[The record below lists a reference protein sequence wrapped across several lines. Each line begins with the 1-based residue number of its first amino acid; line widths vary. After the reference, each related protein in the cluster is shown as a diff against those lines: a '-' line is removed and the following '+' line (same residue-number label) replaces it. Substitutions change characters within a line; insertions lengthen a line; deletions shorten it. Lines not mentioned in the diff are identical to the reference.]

1 MKPRVD
7 GSFIF
12 TLLLGVFVLVCLVAA
27 EELPDSLQ
35 ITIRMAGYS
44 TLLLVVLL
52 LIGHFKPG
60 LLRWTETALQDV
72 WGGKGGDAS
81 SVGQAG
87 AGAEGGEEPVPW
99 PAVARSM
106 GYALGFLALVFILG
120 FYLIPPLFIAT
131 YLIVDARVPARWAI
145 FSGVAATALLIGG
158 MQAVNVDVW
167 LGMLPEIIPGYLG
180 GSMIPPI

>member
-7 GSFIF
+7 GSFVF
-12 TLLLGVFVLVCLVAA
+12 TLLLGVFALVCLVAA

-35 ITIRMAGYS
+35 IAIRMAGYS
-44 TLLLVVLL
+44 TLVLVVLL

-81 SVGQAG
+81 SAG
-87 AGAEGGEEPVPW
+87 PPGGGAEGGEEPVPW

-106 GYALGFLALVFILG
+106 GYALGFLAFAFVFG
-120 FYLIPPLFIAT
+120 FYLIPPLFIAI

-145 FSGVAATALLIGG
+145 FSGIVATALLIGG

-167 LGMLPEIIPGYLG
+167 LGVVPEIIPGYFG
-180 GSMIPPI
+180 GSMMPPI